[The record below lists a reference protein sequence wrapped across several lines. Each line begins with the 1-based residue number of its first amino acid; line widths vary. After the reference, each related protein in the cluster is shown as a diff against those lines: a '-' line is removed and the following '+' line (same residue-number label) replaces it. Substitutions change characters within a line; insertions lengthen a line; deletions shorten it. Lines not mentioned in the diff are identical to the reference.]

1 MKAVIMAGGEG
12 TRLRPLTC
20 NRPKPMVPIVNK
32 PVMEHIIEL
41 LKKYELADVA
51 VTLQYLPDM
60 IKDYFGDGK
69 EFGINLRYYV
79 EDKPMGT
86 AGSVKNAEEFLDDT
100 FIVISG
106 DALTDIDLKKAIDF
120 HFSKGSIAT
129 LVLKN

>member
-1 MKAVIMAGGEG
+1 MAGGEG

-20 NRPKPMVPIVNK
+20 NIPKPMVPIVNK

-41 LKKYELADVA
+41 LRKHNLTDIA
-51 VTLQYLPDM
+51 VTLQYLPNI
-60 IKDYFGDGK
+60 IKNYFNDGR
-69 EFGINLRYYV
+69 EYDVNLRYYV

-86 AGSVKNAEEFLDDT
+86 AGSVKNAEDFLDDT

-120 HFSKGSIAT
+120 HFSKKSMAT
-129 LVLKN
+129 LVLKKLKFH